1 MIQLDNV
8 TFAYPHG
15 PFRLHTPSLRV
26 ERGERIALVGPSG
39 AGKTTLLSLIAGI
52 LRPDEGT
59 IRAGGVEL
67 NRLSDAARR
76 AWRISK
82 IGLIF
87 QELELLEYLTVR
99 ENVCLPYRINRAMR
113 LTRDVRKAVDEL
125 AEAVGVGRLLGRYP
139 HRLSQGERQRVA
151 VCRALI
157 TRPELILA
165 DEPTGN
171 LDPDNSRKIIQLI
184 LDRATVSNATVLVVT
199 HDHSLLDR
207 FDRVVN
213 IRAFVQ
219 QDSPAEASP

>member
-1 MIQLDNV
+1 MIELDRV
-8 TFAYPHG
+8 KFAYPRG
-15 PFRLHTPSLRV
+15 PFRLHVPSLVV
-26 ERGERIALVGPSG
+26 ERGERIALIGPSG

-52 LRPDEGT
+52 LCPDEGT

-76 AWRISK
+76 VWRISK

-87 QELELLEYLTVR
+87 QEFELLEYLTVR

-113 LTRDVRKAVDEL
+113 LTREVRKSVEEL
-125 AEAVGVGRLLGRYP
+125 AQAVGVGRLLGRYP
-139 HRLSQGERQRVA
+139 DRLSQGERQRVA

-165 DEPTGN
+165 DEPTGS
-171 LDPDNSRKIIQLI
+171 LDPDNSRKIIQLM
-184 LDRATVSNATVLVVT
+184 LDRAAETEATVLAVT

-207 FDRVVN
+207 FDRVVDVG
-213 IRAFVQ
+213 AFVRP
-219 QDSPAEASP
+219 DSPAEARP